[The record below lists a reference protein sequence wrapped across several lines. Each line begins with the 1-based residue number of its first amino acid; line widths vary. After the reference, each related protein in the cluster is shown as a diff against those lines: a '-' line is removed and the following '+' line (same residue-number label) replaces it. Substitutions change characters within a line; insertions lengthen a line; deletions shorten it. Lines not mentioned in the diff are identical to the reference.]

1 MKVISWTRLVAVIK
15 KEFKQM
21 SRDSV
26 TFGMMIGI
34 PLIQLILFGFAIDL
48 NPRNLPT
55 AVVMQQADPITL
67 DILTRMQQSKYF
79 VFTHPYTNLADAKK
93 LLRTNKV
100 KFVVYFPPNFY
111 RSVVK
116 GLQPK
121 VLLLADGSDPIASG
135 RALMVFGEISYQ
147 VGKNRLPNL
156 WPVNSTNDNRMYRTV
171 TLSAFNPSINTAFHI
186 VPALMGVVL
195 TMTMVII
202 TALAITREF
211 ERGTMEMLLSTPL
224 QPLEVMLGKIIP
236 YILVGYV
243 QVGLILILGKLLFA
257 ITMKGSLI
265 LLLLMCLPFI
275 SANLAMGL
283 TFSTLAKNQLQATQS
298 AMFFFLPSILLSGFM
313 FPFQGMPLWA
323 QYLGNCLPLTHFL
336 IIVRGIIM
344 RGNGWT
350 DIYPEMIY
358 ILIFMIIVMAIALR
372 RYRHTLD

>member
-1 MKVISWTRLVAVIK
+1 MRHFVFGRLLAVIL

-48 NPRNLPT
+48 NPRHMPT
-55 AVVMQQADPITL
+55 VAVMQQPSPISQ
-67 DILTRMQQSKYF
+67 DILQRMQQSRYF
-79 VFTHPYTNLADAKK
+79 VLQKTLASLAEAKQMLKTNQ
-93 LLRTNKV
+93 V

-111 RSVVK
+111 RDVVR
-116 GLQPK
+116 GLKPK
-121 VLLLADGSDPIASG
+121 ILLLADGSDPIASG
-135 RALMVFGEISYQ
+135 RALSVFNEISYL
-147 VGKNRLPNL
+147 VGA
-156 WPVNSTNDNRMYRTV
+156 NRMPFYHKNEARV
-171 TLSAFNPSINTAFHI
+171 YQPVVLSAFNPSINTAFHI

-202 TALAITREF
+202 TALAITREY
-211 ERGTMEMLLSTPL
+211 EHGTMEMLLSTPL
-224 QPLEVMLGKIIP
+224 QPLELMIGKIVP

-243 QVGLILILGKLLFA
+243 QVCLILILGKLLFS
-257 ITMKGSLI
+257 IHVQGSLM
-265 LLLLMCLPFI
+265 LLLLVCLPFI

-283 TFSTLAKNQLQATQS
+283 TFSTLANNQLQAMQS

-344 RGNGWT
+344 RGNGWSE
-350 DIYPEMIY
+350 IYPELIY
-358 ILIFMIIVMAIALR
+358 ILVFMIVVMSIALK
-372 RYRHTLD
+372 RYRNTLD

>member
-1 MKVISWTRLVAVIK
+1 MRDLVLGRLWAVIL

-48 NPRNLPT
+48 NPRHMPT
-55 AVVMQQADPITL
+55 VAVMQQPDPITQ
-67 DILTRMQQSKYF
+67 DILQRMEQSRYF
-79 VFTHPYTNLADAKK
+79 VLQKPLSSLAQAKQMLKTNQ
-93 LLRTNKV
+93 V
-100 KFVVYFPPNFY
+100 KFVVYFPPKFY
-111 RSVVK
+111 RDVVR
-116 GLQPK
+116 GLKPK
-121 VLLLADGSDPIASG
+121 ILLLADGSDPIASG
-135 RALMVFGEISYQ
+135 RALSVFHEISYL
-147 VGKNRLPNL
+147 VGANRLPFDSKTD
-156 WPVNSTNDNRMYRTV
+156 PRIYQPMV
-171 TLSAFNPSINTAFHI
+171 LSAFNPSINTAFHI

-211 ERGTMEMLLSTPL
+211 EHGTMEMLLSTPL
-224 QPLEVMLGKIIP
+224 QPLELMIGKIVP

-243 QVGLILILGKLLFA
+243 QVGLILILGKLLFS
-257 ITMKGSLI
+257 IHIQGS
-265 LLLLMCLPFI
+265 LLLLLIVCLPFI

-283 TFSTLAKNQLQATQS
+283 TFSTLAKNQLQAMQS
-298 AMFFFLPSILLSGFM
+298 ATFFFLPSILLSGFM

-344 RGNGWT
+344 RGNGWRE
-350 DIYPEMIY
+350 IYPELIY
-358 ILIFMIIVMAIALR
+358 ILAFMLVVMMIALK
-372 RYRHTLD
+372 RYRNTLD